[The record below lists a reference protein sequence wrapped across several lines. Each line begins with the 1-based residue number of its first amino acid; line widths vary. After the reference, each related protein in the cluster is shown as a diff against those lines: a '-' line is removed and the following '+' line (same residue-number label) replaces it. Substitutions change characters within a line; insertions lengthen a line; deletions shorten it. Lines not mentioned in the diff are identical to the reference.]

1 MSTDASLEALTRPAD
16 PGRPHRGRHRRR
28 VGGASQPGTDAIAR
42 LATATRLMAQWRNNA
57 SLADWQ
63 PAPGSADP
71 ALVETLRAYLR
82 EGCRLPA

>member
-1 MSTDASLEALTRPAD
+1 
-16 PGRPHRGRHRRR
+16 
-28 VGGASQPGTDAIAR
+28 
-42 LATATRLMAQWRNNA
+42 MAQWRNNA

-82 EGCRLPA
+82 EGCRLPAWLGPGAGGPRRSDLHA